1 MIFERNYKMGL
12 FDHQLD
18 KNIPVPL
25 YYQLKTLLE
34 AYIENEHQNYDE
46 PIPTEMEISEVFGI
60 SRPTV
65 RQAINSLV
73 VEGRLYRKKSKGTF
87 VMRPKIHQN
96 FLESIQSFNEEM
108 QEKGLTPKTEVL
120 GLEAVNCSE
129 EVGRALQLE
138 VGSRVIRLERLRYAG
153 DEPIVHVIS
162 YLPHDLCYK
171 MLNCDFA
178 KVSMY
183 HVMEMDLNLTIEY
196 ATRRLEAVLAGSF
209 IAGQLSINKNAAIQY
224 IQTIA
229 YLTNGTPVEYSQA
242 NYRGDRS
249 HFTFKLKR

>member
-1 MIFERNYKMGL
+1 MGL

-34 AYIENEHQNYDE
+34 EYIEKEHTSYEE
-46 PIPTEMEISEVFGI
+46 PIPTEMEISEAFGI

-87 VMRPKIHQN
+87 VTRPKIHQN

-108 QEKGLTPKTEVL
+108 EEKGLTPKTEVL
-120 GLEAVNCSE
+120 GLEVVACDE
-129 EVGRALQLE
+129 EVGRAL
-138 VGSRVIRLERLRYAG
+138 
-153 DEPIVHVIS
+153 EPIVHVVS
-162 YLPHDLCYK
+162 HLPHSLCSE
-171 MLNCDFA
+171 MLEKDFTR
-178 KVSMY
+178 VSMY
-183 HVMEMDLNLTIEY
+183 HVMETELGLTIDY
-196 ATRRLEAVLAGSF
+196 ATRRLEAILADSTT
-209 IAGQLSINKNAAIQY
+209 AKTLSISKGSAIQY

-229 YLTNGTPVEYSQA
+229 YLTDETPVEYSKA
-242 NYRGDRS
+242 HYRGDRS
-249 HFTFKLKR
+249 HFTFRLKRK

>member
-1 MIFERNYKMGL
+1 MGL

-34 AYIENEHQNYDE
+34 EYIEKEHTSYEE
-46 PIPTEMEISEVFGI
+46 PIPTEMEISEAFGI

-87 VMRPKIHQN
+87 VTRPKIHQN

-108 QEKGLTPKTEVL
+108 EEKGLTPKTEVL
-120 GLEAVNCSE
+120 GLVVVACDE

-138 VGSRVIRLERLRYAG
+138 VGTEVVRLERLRYAN
-153 DEPIVHVIS
+153 DEPIVHVVS
-162 YLPHDLCYK
+162 HLPHSLCNE
-171 MLNCDFA
+171 MLEKDFTR
-178 KVSMY
+178 VSMY
-183 HVMEMDLNLTIEY
+183 HVMETELGLTIDY
-196 ATRRLEAVLAGSF
+196 ATRRLEAILADSSTAKTLGISKGS
-209 IAGQLSINKNAAIQY
+209 AIQY

-229 YLTNGTPVEYSQA
+229 YLTDETPVEYSKA
-242 NYRGDRS
+242 HYRGDRS
-249 HFTFKLKR
+249 HFTFRLKRN

>member
-1 MIFERNYKMGL
+1 MEL

-34 AYIENEHQNYDE
+34 EYIEKEHTNYEE
-46 PIPTEMEISEVFGI
+46 PIPTEMEISEAFGI

-73 VEGRLYRKKSKGTF
+73 VEGKLYRKKSKGTF
-87 VMRPKIHQN
+87 VNRPKIHQN

-108 QEKGLTPKTEVL
+108 KEKGLTPKTEVL
-120 GLEAVNCSE
+120 GLEVVACDE

-138 VGSRVIRLERLRYAG
+138 MGAELG
-153 DEPIVHVIS
+153 
-162 YLPHDLCYK
+162 
-171 MLNCDFA
+171 M
-178 KVSMY
+178 
-183 HVMEMDLNLTIEY
+183 TIDY
-196 ATRRLEAVLAGSF
+196 ATRRLEAILADSSTAKILGISKGS
-209 IAGQLSINKNAAIQY
+209 AIQY

-229 YLTNGTPVEYSQA
+229 YLTDETTVEYSKA
-242 NYRGDRS
+242 YYRGDRS
-249 HFTFKLKR
+249 HFTFKLKRN

>member
-1 MIFERNYKMGL
+1 MEL

-34 AYIENEHQNYDE
+34 EYIEKEHTNYEE
-46 PIPTEMEISEVFGI
+46 PIPPEMEISEAFGI

-73 VEGRLYRKKSKGTF
+73 VEGKLYRKKSKGTF
-87 VMRPKIHQN
+87 VNRPKIHQN

-108 QEKGLTPKTEVL
+108 KEKGLTPKTEVL
-120 GLEAVNCSE
+120 GLEVVACDE

-138 VGSRVIRLERLRYAG
+138 MGTEVVRLERLRYADG
-153 DEPIVHVIS
+153 EPIVHVVS
-162 YLPHDLCYK
+162 HLPYSLCGE
-171 MLNCDFA
+171 MLEKDFTR
-178 KVSMY
+178 VSMY
-183 HVMEMDLNLTIEY
+183 HVMEAELGMTIDY
-196 ATRRLEAVLAGSF
+196 ATRRLEAILADSSTAKILGISKGS
-209 IAGQLSINKNAAIQY
+209 AIQY

-229 YLTNGTPVEYSQA
+229 YLTDETAVEYSKA
-242 NYRGDRS
+242 YYRGDRS
-249 HFTFKLKR
+249 HFTFKLKRN